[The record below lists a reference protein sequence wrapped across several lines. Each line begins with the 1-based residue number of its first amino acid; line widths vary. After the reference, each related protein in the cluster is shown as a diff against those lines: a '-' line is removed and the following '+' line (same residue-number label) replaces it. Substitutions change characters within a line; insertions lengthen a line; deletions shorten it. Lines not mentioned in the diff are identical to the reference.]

1 MTPFTVDPNLI
12 PWFVIGIA
20 LWMALVVSVGYFG
33 SRGRHDGE
41 KFVTGGRDMNVFLI
55 FCTLGATIIGTGST
69 IGAISDGFS
78 HAWGG
83 ALFGTGSAIGLILLS
98 AFARVREKGFITMSE

>member
-1 MTPFTVDPNLI
+1 MTYTVDPKLV
-12 PWFVIGIA
+12 PWFIIGIV
-20 LWMALVVSVGYFG
+20 LWMAFVVAIGWFG

-41 KFVTGGRDMNVFLI
+41 KFVTGGRDMNAFLI

-83 ALFGTGSAIGLILLS
+83 ALFGTGSAIGLLLLS
-98 AFARVREKGFITMSE
+98 TFSGVQIGRAHV